1 MTTESRLSGHRG
13 AKTDAL
19 WIASVATVYFAAAR
33 GSLLLLFQPE
43 GIAAIWP
50 PEGIFLSAILL
61 TRRSVRPYLIGVL
74 FLTDLLA
81 ESLAGTSLIVS
92 VIYAAALTG
101 SASLSAWLLIRFV
114 GEPIAF
120 RRVREVIGFLVL
132 AVILSNSLMS
142 LVAAAASQLVPGTSF
157 WTSWRL
163 WATSDGIGSLLVT
176 PLILSWAS
184 WARTGLRTWNPK
196 RVLEGAALFISLALL
211 NYVAFG
217 YISEHGQFS
226 LLHVYLTFP
235 FLLWAALRFGV
246 RGVTAA
252 LVVLAA
258 IAIRFAAAGR
268 DESLFAVPSHLD
280 VVIGVQLYL
289 ALMAV
294 PALVLA
300 AVVYEREQAHEAMR
314 QAAQSYRSLF
324 KHMVEGL
331 AYCRMLFEDGRAQDF
346 VYLDVNDS
354 FQTQTGLSNVVGRKA
369 SEVIPGILK
378 TDPELIQRYGRV
390 AMTGQPERFEI
401 YLVALKMWF
410 AISVYSPAKEYFIA
424 VFDVIT
430 ERKRTEEALRQSEA
444 KFRELIVKSPI
455 PIAINDLRN
464 GIEYLNDRFVAT
476 FGYTLDDLATLD
488 VWWVRAYPDPRYR
501 QEVMQ
506 TWQDA
511 EEEAARTGSDIAPHE
526 YRITCKDGTVR
537 VAKITGA
544 RIGDKNLLIL
554 DDITERKQTE
564 EALAQSERRL
574 TALIEAAPYG
584 AHEYELHPDGRLIF
598 AGFNQAANRI
608 LGLDHAQFVGKDI
621 EEAFPGLIG
630 TAIPDAYRAV
640 AATGQRYEDE
650 SIRYQEGRIVGAFEV
665 SACQTALNRMAAFF
679 RDITER
685 KRAEEEI
692 RKLNAELEQRVTERT
707 AELGAANE
715 LLRHRALQ
723 LRALANQLTLAEQ
736 RERRRI
742 AYILHES
749 IQQLLAGAKYSIE
762 LLAKGGDADTQS
774 QLADQACRVLDE
786 AMQVSRSLT
795 VELQPPVLYELGL
808 IPALH
813 RLQLEMKAKWKL
825 SIEVSAEDQAEPTS
839 DDLRIFLFE
848 AVRELLLNVVKHAEV
863 DAASVRLTRPDADHI
878 HMTVVDEGKGFD
890 PVRARISEDL
900 YSGFGLFNIRQRI
913 EAMGGKLVIQS
924 GPRKG
929 ASITIVAPCHRSK
942 A

>member
-1 MTTESRLSGHRG
+1 MTTESRLSGRRG
-13 AKTDAL
+13 AKTDIL
-19 WIASVATVYFAAAR
+19 WVASVAIVYFAAAR

-61 TRRSVRPYLIGVL
+61 TRRSIRPYLIGVL
-74 FLTDLLA
+74 FLADLLA

-92 VIYAAALTG
+92 VIYAATLTG

-114 GEPIAF
+114 GEPITF
-120 RRVREVIGFLVL
+120 HRVREVIGFLVL
-132 AVILSNSLMS
+132 AVVVSNALTS

-157 WTSWRL
+157 WTSWQL
-163 WATSDGIGSLLVT
+163 WATSDGIGNLLVT

-184 WARTGLRTWNPK
+184 WVRTGLRTWNPK
-196 RVLEGAALFISLALL
+196 RVLEGAALFIPLALL

-217 YISEHGQFS
+217 YISEHSQFS

-246 RGVTAA
+246 RGVSSA
-252 LVVLAA
+252 LIVLAA
-258 IAIRFAAAGR
+258 IVVHFAAGGR
-268 DESLFAVPSHLD
+268 ELILSADSSHLNH
-280 VVIGVQLYL
+280 VIGVQLYL
-289 ALMAV
+289 AVMAV

-346 VYLDVNDS
+346 VYLDVNDA
-354 FQTQTGLSNVVGRKA
+354 FEAQTGLSNVVGRKA
-369 SEVIPGILK
+369 SQVIPGILK

-390 AMTGQPERFEI
+390 AMTGRPDRFEV

-430 ERKRTEEALRQSEA
+430 ERK
-444 KFRELIVKSPI
+444 
-455 PIAINDLRN
+455 
-464 GIEYLNDRFVAT
+464 G
-476 FGYTLDDLATLD
+476 
-488 VWWVRAYPDPRYR
+488 
-501 QEVMQ
+501 
-506 TWQDA
+506 
-511 EEEAARTGSDIAPHE
+511 
-526 YRITCKDGTVR
+526 
-537 VAKITGA
+537 
-544 RIGDKNLLIL
+544 
-554 DDITERKQTE
+554 
-564 EALAQSERRL
+564 
-574 TALIEAAPYG
+574 
-584 AHEYELHPDGRLIF
+584 
-598 AGFNQAANRI
+598 
-608 LGLDHAQFVGKDI
+608 
-621 EEAFPGLIG
+621 
-630 TAIPDAYRAV
+630 
-640 AATGQRYEDE
+640 
-650 SIRYQEGRIVGAFEV
+650 
-665 SACQTALNRMAAFF
+665 
-679 RDITER
+679 
-685 KRAEEEI
+685 AEEEI

-707 AELGAANE
+707 AELAAANE
-715 LLRHRALQ
+715 LLRRRAVQ

-742 AYILHES
+742 AYILHENL
-749 IQQLLAGAKYSIE
+749 QQLLAGAKYSIE
-762 LLAKGGDADTQS
+762 LLAKGGDADTLA
-774 QLADQACRVLDE
+774 QLADQACQVLDE
-786 AMQVSRSLT
+786 AIQVSRSLT

-808 IPALH
+808 IPALR

-825 SIEVSAEDQAEPTS
+825 SIEVSAEDQAEPAS

-878 HMTVVDEGKGFD
+878 HMTVIDAGKGFD

-924 GPRKG
+924 SPCKG
-929 ASITIVAPCHRSK
+929 TSITIVAPCRKSK